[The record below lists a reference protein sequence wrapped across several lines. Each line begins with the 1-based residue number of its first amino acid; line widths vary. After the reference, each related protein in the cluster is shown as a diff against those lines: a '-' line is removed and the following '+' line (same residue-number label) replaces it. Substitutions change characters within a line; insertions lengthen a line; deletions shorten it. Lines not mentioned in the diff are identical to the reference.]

1 MRLRMSRVIG
11 MFHEGNPLA
20 EEYLRI
26 SIISMVILV
35 AIAAVLVVIHIRRR
49 KASDDLA
56 REIMENCEEKDRRA
70 EKY

>member
-26 SIISMVILV
+26 SIISMVVLA

-49 KASDDLA
+49 KASDELA
-56 REIMENCEEKDRRA
+56 REIMENCEEKDRRS
-70 EKY
+70 E